1 MMAADSFDSTAT
13 STYYPCMG
21 CQRKNC
27 TMSSFYGD
35 RCEFAIYHD
44 YTFARG
50 GYYECEEKPK
60 LNKKRGERTYYK
72 GYCAFMVKS
81 YLERQIN
88 NNNKR
93 IIQYKGFLTNIT
105 IQRRNITR
113 D

>member
-1 MMAADSFDSTAT
+1 MISSDSYDSTAT
-13 STYYPCMG
+13 STYYPCIG

-44 YTFARG
+44 YTFAIG
-50 GYYECEEKPK
+50 GCYEYGAEQK
-60 LNKKRGERTYYK
+60 LKNKKGERTYYK
-72 GYCAFMVKS
+72 GYCASMVKP

-93 IIQYKGFLTNIT
+93 VYYKGWLTNIM
-105 IQRRNITR
+105 IHRRNITK